1 MGIEIER
8 KFLVKD
14 IPKNYGENVSI
25 PIEQAYL
32 NVAPAIRVRKQGEQ
46 FYLTY
51 KSGRGEELVAE
62 GAPELGTSFGMG
74 GIGQTEYNLPLDEE
88 TYRHLL
94 EKADGVIIRKTR
106 YLLPLNEDAFE
117 PAYLEEN
124 AGLKARIATGTIKI
138 ELDLFKTPRKGLM
151 IAEVEF
157 PSEDAAKNYKPASW
171 FGDEVTNDR
180 NYSNAHLSVE
190 G

>member
-14 IPKNYGENVSI
+14 IPKNYGENISI

-32 NVAPAIRVRKQGEQ
+32 NVSPAIRVRRQGEQ
-46 FYLTY
+46 FFLTY
-51 KSGRGEELVAE
+51 KGGRGEELVAD
-62 GAPELGTSFGMG
+62 GDTGFGSPFGTG
-74 GIGQTEYNLPLDEE
+74 GIGQSEYNLPLDEE

-106 YLLPLNEDAFE
+106 YLLPLNEDAYD

-124 AGLKARIATGTIKI
+124 AGLKARVATGTIKI

-157 PSEDAAKNYKPASW
+157 PSEDAARNYRPASW
-171 FGDEVTNDR
+171 FGDEVTSDK
-180 NYSNAHLSVE
+180 NYSNAHLSVD

>member
-1 MGIEIER
+1 MGIESER

-14 IPKNYGENVSI
+14 IPKNYGENISV
-25 PIEQAYL
+25 PIEQGYL
-32 NVAPAIRVRKQGEQ
+32 NVSPAIRVRRQGEQ
-46 FYLTY
+46 FFLTY
-51 KSGRGEELVAE
+51 KGGRGEEIVTDSDDI
-62 GAPELGTSFGMG
+62 LGDSFATG

-106 YLLPLNEDAFE
+106 YILPLNEDAYDPE
-117 PAYLEEN
+117 YLEAN

-138 ELDLFKTPRKGLM
+138 ELDLFKRPRKGLM
-151 IAEVEF
+151 MAEVEF
-157 PSEDAAKNYKPASW
+157 PSEDAAKHYKPAAW
-171 FGDEVTNDR
+171 FGEEVTN
-180 NYSNAHLSVE
+180 NKEYSNAHLSID